1 MSSEQYIINLI
12 RTKSKGRKLALR
24 WKNEKI
30 ENMLAENGLYADIYI
45 SESLN
50 RIQNDENT
58 YSSNFLDGKSQEYY
72 IIVPDYAQN
81 IADVERYKKI
91 GFHDIEDIL
100 WINHFPSIIKGKE
113 SDIYGNVCEN
123 YTETPIKFRGF
134 GASTY
139 IGKNVK
145 LPKNGL
151 SLKSDCH
158 VHIGNNT
165 DISAWWISLAGSN
178 ELKIGTNVW
187 GDCPKT
193 QII

>member
-1 MSSEQYIINLI
+1 MDKSLPFNL
-12 RTKSKGRKLALR
+12 
-24 WKNEKI
+24 
-30 ENMLAENGLYADIYI
+30 
-45 SESLN
+45 
-50 RIQNDENT
+50 
-58 YSSNFLDGKSQEYY
+58 
-72 IIVPDYAQN
+72 
-81 IADVERYKKI
+81 
-91 GFHDIEDIL
+91 
-100 WINHFPSIIKGKE
+100 KGKE

-165 DISAWWISLAGSN
+165 DISAWSISLAGSN

-187 GDCPKT
+187 WGRERCA
-193 QII
+193 